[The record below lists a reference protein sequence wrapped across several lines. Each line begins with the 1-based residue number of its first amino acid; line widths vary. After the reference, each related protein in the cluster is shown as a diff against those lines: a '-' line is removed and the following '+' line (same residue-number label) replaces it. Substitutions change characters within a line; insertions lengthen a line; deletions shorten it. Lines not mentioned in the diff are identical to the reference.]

1 LSDENPVGACGAA
14 IRLAREECTA
24 VFQVLRVIVLRGQ
37 ASLLQALAASA
48 AFLSVLTFHNV
59 EVFMAT
65 PFKRTALTLLAAS
78 VAAVS
83 ALLSSGAQA
92 EGKISIAQQFGIGY
106 LILDVV
112 RDQQL
117 IEKHGKEQ
125 GLDIKVDWNSIS
137 GATAMN
143 EALLAGAL
151 DVVSA
156 GVPPMLTIWDRTKGK
171 QNVKA
176 IASLGS
182 MPNYL
187 LTNNP
192 NVKSLKDFTEKDRIA
207 VPAAGVGFQSRT
219 LQIETAKQFGAEH
232 YKKFD
237 DISISL
243 AHPDA
248 TSALIAGGSE
258 INSHF
263 SSPPFQYQE
272 LQSPNVH
279 KVLSSYDV
287 LGGQATFN
295 VLYTT
300 EKFHDENPKT
310 YKAFYAALAEAE
322 KIIKA
327 DKPVAAQTY
336 IRVEQSKLALPLV
349 EKIVADPEI
358 NFTVVPQRTFIYAE
372 KLQELGVLKN
382 KAASWKDYFF
392 EEAHGSEGS

>member
-1 LSDENPVGACGAA
+1 MGHTKPS
-14 IRLAREECTA
+14 R
-24 VFQVLRVIVLRGQ
+24 
-37 ASLLQALAASA
+37 ASSLPHVMTALAA
-48 AFLSVLTFHNV
+48 
-59 EVFMAT
+59 
-65 PFKRTALTLLAAS
+65 TLGLAG
-78 VAAVS
+78 
-83 ALLSSGAQA
+83 ALLSSSAHA

-112 RDQQL
+112 QQQKL
-117 IEKHGKEQ
+117 IEKHGKQE
-125 GLDIKVDWNSIS
+125 GIEIKVDWNSIS

-187 LTNNP
+187 LSNKP
-192 NVKSLKDFTEKDRIA
+192 EVKSIKDFTDKDRIA

-219 LQIETAKQFGAEH
+219 LQIETAKLFGNDN

-237 DISISL
+237 NISVSL
-243 AHPDA
+243 PHPDA

-258 INSHF
+258 ISAHF

-272 LQSPNVH
+272 LENPNVH

-300 EKFHDENPKT
+300 QKFHDENPKT
-310 YKAFYAALAEAE
+310 YKAFYDALAEAE
-322 KIIKA
+322 QIIKA
-327 DKPVAAQTY
+327 DKAAAAKTY
-336 IRVEQSKLALPLV
+336 IDVEKSKLPLPLV
-349 EKIVADPEI
+349 EKIVSDPEI
-358 NFTVVPQRTFIYAE
+358 DFTVVPQRTYIYAQ
-372 KLQELGVLKN
+372 KLHEIGVLKN
-382 KAASWKDYFF
+382 KADSWKDFFF
-392 EEAHGSEGS
+392 EEAHGGAGS

>member
-1 LSDENPVGACGAA
+1 
-14 IRLAREECTA
+14 
-24 VFQVLRVIVLRGQ
+24 
-37 ASLLQALAASA
+37 
-48 AFLSVLTFHNV
+48 
-59 EVFMAT
+59 MAT
-65 PFKRTALTLLAAS
+65 PFNRSALTLLAAS
-78 VAAVS
+78 LAAS
-83 ALLSSGAQA
+83 ALFSSGAQA

-112 RDQQL
+112 RDQSL

-143 EALLAGAL
+143 EALLTGSL

-156 GVPPMLTIWDRTKGK
+156 GVPPMLTVWDRTKGK

-176 IASLGS
+176 IAALGS

-192 NVKSLKDFTEKDRIA
+192 NIKTLKDFTDKDRIA

-219 LQIETAKQFGAEH
+219 LQIETAKEFGDAQ

-237 DISISL
+237 DISVSL
-243 AHPDA
+243 PHPDA
-248 TSALIAGGSE
+248 TAALIAGGSE

-263 SSPPFQYQE
+263 SSPPFQYQA
-272 LQSPNVH
+272 LQNPNVH

-310 YKAFYAALAEAE
+310 YKAFYDALAEAE

-327 DKPVAAQTY
+327 DKSAAAQAY
-336 IRVEQSKLALPLV
+336 IRVEQSKLPLALV
-349 EKIVADPEI
+349 EQIVKDPEI
-358 NFTVVPQRTFIYAE
+358 DFTVVPQRTFIYAE

-382 KAASWKDYFF
+382 KASSWKDYFF
-392 EEAHGSEGS
+392 EEAHGGSGS

>member
-1 LSDENPVGACGAA
+1 
-14 IRLAREECTA
+14 
-24 VFQVLRVIVLRGQ
+24 
-37 ASLLQALAASA
+37 
-48 AFLSVLTFHNV
+48 
-59 EVFMAT
+59 MAT
-65 PFKRTALTLLAAS
+65 PFKRSALTLLAATL
-78 VAAVS
+78 AAG
-83 ALLSSGAQA
+83 ALFSSGAQA

-112 RDQQL
+112 RDQKL
-117 IEKHGKEQ
+117 IEKHGKAQ
-125 GLDIKVDWNSIS
+125 GLEIKVDWNSIS

-143 EALLAGAL
+143 EALLTGAL

-156 GVPPMLTIWDRTKGK
+156 GVPPMLTVWDRTKGK

-176 IASLGS
+176 IAALGS

-192 NVKSLKDFTEKDRIA
+192 NIKTLKDFSDKDRIA

-219 LQIETAKQFGAEH
+219 LQIETAKEFGDDQF
-232 YKKFD
+232 KKFD
-237 DISISL
+237 NISVSL
-243 AHPDA
+243 PHPDA
-248 TSALIAGGSE
+248 TAALIAGGSE

-263 SSPPFQYQE
+263 SSPPFQYQA
-272 LQSPNVH
+272 LQNPNVH
-279 KVLSSYDV
+279 KVLSSYDI
-287 LGGQATFN
+287 LGGPATFN

-310 YKAFYAALAEAE
+310 YKAFYDALAEAE

-327 DKPVAAQTY
+327 DKPAAAQTY
-336 IRVEQSKLALPLV
+336 IRVEQSKLPLALV
-349 EKIVADPEI
+349 EQIVKDPEI
-358 NFTVVPQRTFIYAE
+358 DFTVVPQRTFIYAE

-392 EEAHGSEGS
+392 EEAHGGAGS

>member
-1 LSDENPVGACGAA
+1 MA
-14 IRLAREECTA
+14 ITC
-24 VFQVLRVIVLRGQ
+24 
-37 ASLLQALAASA
+37 
-48 AFLSVLTFHNV
+48 
-59 EVFMAT
+59 
-65 PFKRTALTLLAAS
+65 KRNTLTLLAATLG
-78 VAAVS
+78 

-125 GLDIKVDWNSIS
+125 GLEIKVDWNSIS

-156 GVPPMLTIWDRTKGK
+156 GVPPMLTLWDRTRGK

-192 NVKSLKDFTEKDRIA
+192 EVKSLKDFSDKDRIA

-219 LQIETAKQFGAEH
+219 LQIETAKQFGNDNF
-232 YKKFD
+232 KKFD
-237 DISISL
+237 NISVSL

-248 TSALIAGGSE
+248 TAALIAGGSE

-272 LQSPNVH
+272 LEKPGVH

-287 LGGQATFN
+287 LGGPGTFN

-300 EKFHDENPKT
+300 EKFHDQNPKT

-322 KIIKA
+322 QIIKA
-327 DKPVAAQTY
+327 DKPAAAKTY
-336 IRVEQSKLALPLV
+336 IRVEQSKLPLTLV

-358 NFTVVPQRTFIYAE
+358 DFTVVPQRTFIYAE

-382 KAASWKDYFF
+382 KAQSWKDYFF
-392 EEAHGSEGS
+392 EEAHAGAGS

>member
-1 LSDENPVGACGAA
+1 
-14 IRLAREECTA
+14 
-24 VFQVLRVIVLRGQ
+24 
-37 ASLLQALAASA
+37 
-48 AFLSVLTFHNV
+48 
-59 EVFMAT
+59 
-65 PFKRTALTLLAAS
+65 
-78 VAAVS
+78 
-83 ALLSSGAQA
+83 
-92 EGKISIAQQFGIGY
+92 
-106 LILDVV
+106 
-112 RDQQL
+112 
-117 IEKHGKEQ
+117 
-125 GLDIKVDWNSIS
+125 
-137 GATAMN
+137 MN

-207 VPAAGVGFQSRT
+207 VPAAGVG
-219 LQIETAKQFGAEH
+219 
-232 YKKFD
+232 
-237 DISISL
+237 
-243 AHPDA
+243 
-248 TSALIAGGSE
+248 
-258 INSHF
+258 
-263 SSPPFQYQE
+263 
-272 LQSPNVH
+272 
-279 KVLSSYDV
+279 SYDV

-327 DKPVAAQTY
+327 DKPAAAQTY

-358 NFTVVPQRTFIYAE
+358 DFTIVPQRTFIYAE

-382 KAASWKDYFF
+382 KAASWKGYFF
-392 EEAHGSEGS
+392 EEAHDSAGS